1 MRFCGPKLLGVL
13 LAAAGLL
20 SMHEAASLTPLP
32 SEPEQVRNAA
42 AGMYRW
48 ALAHPGGGLATKAER
63 RDLEMFLTPEL
74 IAQLDR
80 AEAAAVVYAAQA
92 AADEKPRML
101 DGDLWVDAVEGA
113 HEVALAEPTIDG
125 DRARIEVTV
134 IHIDERYSTAHR
146 NRTIVWT
153 DVVELQRV
161 GFRWFVS
168 DVRYRSDP
176 ARRLSTLLHEFV
188 ETE

>member
-13 LAAAGLL
+13 LAATGLL

-32 SEPEQVRNAA
+32 SETEQVRNAA

-48 ALAHPGGGLATKAER
+48 ALAHPGAGLSTKDQR
-63 RDLEMFLTPEL
+63 RDLEMFLTSEL

-80 AEAAAVVYAAQA
+80 AESAAAAYAAQA

-101 DGDLWVDAVEGA
+101 EGDLWVDAVEGA
-113 HEVALAEPTIDG
+113 HEVALAEPTVDG
-125 DRARIEVTV
+125 DRARIEVTA
-134 IHIDERYSTAHR
+134 IHIDERYSKAHR
-146 NRTIVWT
+146 HRVIVWT
-153 DVVELQRV
+153 DTVELQRV

-168 DVRYRSDP
+168 DVRYRGDP
-176 ARRLSTLLHEFV
+176 ARRLSTLLREFV
-188 ETE
+188 EAE

>member
-1 MRFCGPKLLGVL
+1 MRIQARVL
-13 LAAAGLL
+13 AGMLVAAACWLPP
-20 SMHEAASLTPLP
+20 HEAASLTPLP

-48 ALAHPGGGLATKAER
+48 ALAHPGAGLSSKAER
-63 RDLEMFLTPEL
+63 RDLEMFLAPEL
-74 IAQLDR
+74 VVQFDR
-80 AEAAAVVYAAQA
+80 AEAAAAVYAAQA

-101 DGDLWVDAVEGA
+101 EGDLLVDGVEGA
-113 HEVALAEPTIDG
+113 HEVALAEPVIDG
-125 DRARIEVTV
+125 DRARITVTV
-134 IHIDERYSTAHR
+134 IHIDERYSKAHR
-146 NRTIVWT
+146 NRAIVWT

-168 DVRYRSDP
+168 DVLYRGDP

>member
-1 MRFCGPKLLGVL
+1 MRTPIRVLGGLLV
-13 LAAAGLL
+13 AAACLWPL
-20 SMHEAASLTPLP
+20 HDAASLTPLP
-32 SEPEQVRNAA
+32 SESEQVRNAA

-80 AEAAAVVYAAQA
+80 AEAAAAVYAAQA

-101 DGDLWVDAVEGA
+101 EGDLWVDAVEGA
-113 HEVALAEPTIDG
+113 HEVALAEPKIDG

-134 IHIDERYSTAHR
+134 IHIDERYSKAHR
-146 NRTIVWT
+146 NRAIVWI
-153 DVVELQRV
+153 DGVELQRV